1 MYKLYKKQ
9 DKYGRRE
16 IAEYR
21 FFGKSFP
28 LRIGKVVYLRKC
40 VPLGVETHKDAFEIT
55 YMTKGKQVYEVDGKK
70 YTVHAGEAFVTLPD
84 EEHSTGGEPFDKSE
98 FFYMIVELKNFNG
111 YFLSPLEEERTRLL
125 NACLETFKNN
135 RVIQLG
141 RNAINYF
148 NTILHTYESDSMY
161 KMTIVRNSLTNLLIE
176 MLACSA
182 VIKDTTDFY
191 LKPVIDYIE
200 ENVDFYIDIDYLANI
215 AGLSKSRFQ
224 IKFKEYTGY
233 PPREYIMRKKVERAR
248 ELLDSSDLTITEIAH
263 MLCFSSSQY
272 FSTVF
277 KKYTNVTPAEYKN
290 NSKLISK
297 I

>member
-1 MYKLYKKQ
+1 LS
-9 DKYGRRE
+9 
-16 IAEYR
+16 I
-21 FFGKSFP
+21 S
-28 LRIGKVVYLRKC
+28 L
-40 VPLGVETHKDAFEIT
+40 
-55 YMTKGKQVYEVDGKK
+55 
-70 YTVHAGEAFVTLPD
+70 
-84 EEHSTGGEPFDKSE
+84 
-98 FFYMIVELKNFNG
+98 LK
-111 YFLSPLEEERTRLL
+111 T
-125 NACLETFKNN
+125 
-135 RVIQLG
+135 
-141 RNAINYF
+141 
-148 NTILHTYESDSMY
+148 
-161 KMTIVRNSLTNLLIE
+161 SL
-176 MLACSA
+176 
-182 VIKDTTDFY
+182 VKDFY